1 MLATLRQRNFG
12 LLWFGGLISL
22 AGDWMLN
29 VALPIYVYTL
39 TGSALAT
46 GGMLIARIIPN
57 LLLGSVAGVFV
68 DRWDRRHTMIVA
80 NLLMALALLPLL
92 LVRSVDWLWL
102 VYLVAFVQAT
112 IAQFFRPAES
122 ALLPQLVGKEQ
133 LVAANSLNTLN
144 GNLARLVGP
153 ALGGLVAGMAG
164 LPVVVLLDV
173 ASFLIAGTCI
183 ALIRGAQTRVQQA
196 HIPTASA
203 VGAWVVV
210 WREWLEGLRLLGRER
225 AILTIFVMLAITAVG
240 EGVMSTLF
248 VIFVNRVLGGAALE
262 LGWLMSAQAV
272 GGLIGSLLVG
282 AVGRRFSTAH
292 LIGLS
297 AILFGAIDLAIFNY
311 PMFLPGITLGLILF
325 VVVGIPGVG
334 FMTGVN
340 TLLQAGVADQYRGR
354 IFGALGTTQ
363 GLLAL
368 VGTLLAGALG
378 DHLGVVTML
387 NIQGGGYILAGL
399 LGLMLLGGRTA
410 ESVVSRQWPVVTD
423 RELQTTDH

>member
-1 MLATLRQRNFG
+1 MFATLRQRNFG

-46 GGMLIARIIPN
+46 GGMLVARIIPN

-92 LVRSVDWLWL
+92 LVRSAEWLWL
-102 VYLVAFVQAT
+102 VYLVGFVQAT

-122 ALLPQLVGKEQ
+122 ALLPQLVAEEQ

-144 GNLARLVGP
+144 SNLARLVGP

-164 LPVVVLLDV
+164 LPAVILLDV
-173 ASFLIAGTCI
+173 ASFLVAVACI
-183 ALIRGAQTRVQQA
+183 ALIRGAPARAQQA
-196 HIPTASA
+196 TMPAASA
-203 VGAWVVV
+203 AGAWVAV
-210 WREWLEGLRLLGRER
+210 WREWLEGLRLVGRER
-225 AILTIFVMLAITAVG
+225 VILTIFVMLAITAVG

-272 GGLIGSLLVG
+272 GGLIGSVLVG
-282 AVGRRFSTAH
+282 AAGRRFSTPH

-297 AILFGAIDLAIFNY
+297 AILFGTIDLAIFNY
-311 PMFLPGITLGLILF
+311 PALIPGIGLGLILF

-340 TLLQAGVADQYRGR
+340 TLLQTGVADQYRGR
-354 IFGALGTTQ
+354 MFGALGTTE

-378 DHLGVVTML
+378 DRFGVVTML

-399 LGLMLLGGRTA
+399 LGLMLLGEGATRA
-410 ESVVSRQWPVVTD
+410 VQAVRQKAGI
-423 RELQTTDH
+423 